1 MYCFRNISQSF
12 RNFTK
17 MLPLC
22 KHIFLM
28 QKILVQHQGTNALC
42 ELGMQEKLILYE
54 DVNLLNHGSNT

>member
-1 MYCFRNISQSF
+1 
-12 RNFTK
+12 

-28 QKILVQHQGTNALC
+28 QKILVRHQGTNALC
-42 ELGMQEKLILYE
+42 ELGMQEKLILDE

>member
-1 MYCFRNISQSF
+1 
-12 RNFTK
+12 

-28 QKILVQHQGTNALC
+28 QKILVRHQGTNALC

-54 DVNLLNHGSNT
+54 DVNPLNHGSVHVLFYKNIKFYQMLLYY

>member
-12 RNFTK
+12 TNFTK

-28 QKILVQHQGTNALC
+28 QKILVRHQGTNALC